1 MFFDVTFDRR
11 ATSRAASSA
20 APVRARKDSKGNLES
35 IQIEPGGLGMVMKTI
50 DTTAIGQGVL
60 KGKGAIG
67 QRVSDQ
73 IFQLNLAKT
82 AARLLV
88 RQNILQLRN
97 LARQLERCGCSP
109 RL

>member
-1 MFFDVTFDRR
+1 M
-11 ATSRAASSA
+11 
-20 APVRARKDSKGNLES
+20 
-35 IQIEPGGLGMVMKTI
+35 
-50 DTTAIGQGVL
+50 L

-82 AARLLV
+82 AAGLLV

-97 LARQLERCGCSP
+97 WPDNCEMWLFASVITASFSAIPVRDLVVRSFWSRRDCSRRVP
-109 RL
+109 SLPSDSAI